1 MKWIFIIPI
10 VCLLI
15 AFTTVLL
22 RLIHV
27 KREICSFSNE
37 VEKLKNSDYAQP
49 LKVNCF
55 DRNVTELAV
64 KINEYVDKQ
73 QKIFA
78 ANESEKAKLNNVI
91 SGISHDFRTPLT
103 ASLGYLQLI
112 EKSGEL
118 SGKKEEY
125 LTIAIKKNKYLM
137 ELSDEF
143 FELSK
148 LGNENEE
155 IAIEEINISN
165 LISEMI
171 MEQYGWIGEKG
182 IIPHFD
188 ITDGIVIKSNAKYLK
203 RIIQNLMSNAEK
215 YAVHKFSVKLFEIN
229 GKICVDICNDVDEYI
244 QSDKVFEPFYKGNAR
259 NKEGT
264 GLGLYVVKCLS
275 EKLGYSVLAN
285 VNENS
290 EFGIELF
297 I

>member
-37 VEKLKNSDYAQP
+37 VEKLKDSDYAQP

-188 ITDGIVIKSNAKYLK
+188 ITDGIVIKSNEKYLK

-215 YAVHKFSVKLFEIN
+215 YAVHKFSVKLFKIN
-229 GKICVDICNDVDEYI
+229 GKICVAVCNDVDEYI